1 MSAPLIISLV
11 PLSPEWHV
19 DALQQVYL
27 ATPGYWA
34 MYNLP
39 TAPPGQAA
47 HDLRAAAETPGQTIM
62 GIVRRVDAN
71 EGSGAADNG
80 VGDNGVELVG
90 LIDFRLHWPN
100 EQVVSIG
107 MVMVAEP
114 YQRLGVGA
122 HAWQLLKP
130 WLATQVQMT
139 LARLTVEQFNPN
151 ALKFFE
157 SLGFTLT
164 GEANRI
170 KVGDKFVRLLAME
183 LPLGLP

>member
-1 MSAPLIISLV
+1 MNAPLTVSLA

-34 MYNLP
+34 MYNLL
-39 TAPPGQAA
+39 TAPAGQAEN
-47 HDLRAAAETPGQTIM
+47 DLRTAAETPGRTIV
-62 GIVRRVDAN
+62 GIVRRVEEDETVN
-71 EGSGAADNG
+71 AA
-80 VGDNGVELVG
+80 GVELIG

-114 YQRLGVGA
+114 YQRLGVGTQ
-122 HAWQLLKP
+122 AWQLLKP
-130 WLATQVQMT
+130 WLSAQVAMQQ
-139 LARLTVEQFNPN
+139 ARLTVEQFNPG
-151 ALKFFE
+151 ALQFFQR
-157 SLGFTLT
+157 LGFTVT

-183 LPLGLP
+183 LPLVTT

>member
-1 MSAPLIISLV
+1 MNLPLTISLV

-34 MYNLP
+34 MYNLL
-39 TAPPGQAA
+39 TAPAGQAEN
-47 HDLRAAAETPGQTIM
+47 DLRTAAETPGRTIV
-62 GIVRRVDAN
+62 GIVRQVAAG
-71 EGSGAADNG
+71 EATGAT
-80 VGDNGVELVG
+80 GVELIG

-114 YQRLGVGA
+114 YQRLGVGTQ
-122 HAWQLLKP
+122 AWQLLKP
-130 WLATQVQMT
+130 WLATQGQMHG
-139 LARLTVEQFNPN
+139 ARLTVEQFNPG
-151 ALKFFE
+151 ALQFFQR
-157 SLGFTLT
+157 LGFTLT

-183 LPLGLP
+183 LPLA